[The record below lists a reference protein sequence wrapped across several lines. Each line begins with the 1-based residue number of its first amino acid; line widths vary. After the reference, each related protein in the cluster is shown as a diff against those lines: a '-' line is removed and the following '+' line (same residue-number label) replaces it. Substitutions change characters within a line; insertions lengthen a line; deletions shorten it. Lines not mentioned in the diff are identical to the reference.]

1 MPVRVGVIGSAN
13 MDLIAHTDL
22 VPVAGQNVVG
32 RDFRM
37 VPGGKGANQAVAAA
51 RLGAHVTFIGKVG
64 ADAFGEALLANLK
77 AEGVDVGLVEITPV
91 VATGTALIVVD
102 RSGQSALTICPGANS
117 NLLPEDLDE
126 INDVIEGLDVLIM
139 QLEIPMET
147 VLRGIAMGREL
158 NVRTVVDAGPPRGQ
172 PPAEF
177 FNVSILSP
185 NQAEAAA
192 LIGRPITNLGDAEAA
207 AAEFMKRGAE
217 SVVIKLGE
225 QGALMATPQGMRH
238 FGAQKVKVV
247 DTTGAG
253 DAFTAALA
261 VFVTEGLALP
271 GAVHMANIAGALAT
285 TRPGAQPAMPTRK
298 EIIAFKGHA

>member
-1 MPVRVGVIGSAN
+1 MPIRVGVIGSAN

-22 VPVAGQNVVG
+22 VPVAGQNVLG
-32 RDFRM
+32 RDFLM
-37 VPGGKGANQAVAAA
+37 APGGKGANQAVAAA
-51 RLGAHVTFIGKVG
+51 RLGATVTFIGKVG
-64 ADAFGEALLANLK
+64 ADAFGEALMASLK
-77 AEGVDVGLVEITPV
+77 AEGVDVGLVEVTPV

-102 RSGQSALTICPGANS
+102 RSGENAITICPGANMM
-117 NLLPEDLDE
+117 LRPENLDE
-126 INDVIEGLDVLIM
+126 ISDVIEGLDVLLM
-139 QLEIPMET
+139 QLELPMDT
-147 VLRGIAMGREL
+147 VMRGIALGREL
-158 NVRTVVDAGPPRGQ
+158 KVRTIVDAGPPRGQ

-192 LIGRPITNLGDAEAA
+192 LIGRPISTLRDAEAA
-207 AAEFMKRGAE
+207 ASELMKRGAE
-217 SVVIKLGE
+217 SVVLKLGE

-238 FGAQKVKVV
+238 FQAQKVKVV

-261 VFVTEGLALP
+261 VFVSEGLALP

-285 TRPGAQPAMPTRK
+285 TRSGAQPAMPTRK
-298 EIIAFKGHA
+298 EIISFKGHA